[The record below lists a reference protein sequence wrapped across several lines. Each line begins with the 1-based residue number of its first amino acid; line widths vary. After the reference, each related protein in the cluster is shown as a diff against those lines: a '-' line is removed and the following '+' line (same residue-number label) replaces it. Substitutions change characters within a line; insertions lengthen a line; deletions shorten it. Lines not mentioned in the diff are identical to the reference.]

1 MNEILKTLESLCK
14 SGIKEKSAFRI
25 IRKRIVQEDTLSK
38 KFPAASRKQRKQ
50 RGDSTESK
58 ASFFLLHREFIKQY
72 SGRKLTSKN
81 I

>member
-25 IRKRIVQEDTLSK
+25 IRKSITQEDTLSK
-38 KFPAASRKQRKQ
+38 KYPSTSRKQRKQ
-50 RGDSTESK
+50 RGDSIESK
-58 ASFFLLHREFIKQY
+58 ASFFLLHREFMKQY
-72 SGRKLTSKN
+72 SGRKLTFK